1 MKNRIFAI
9 GKLPRPASRGLSLV
23 ELLVAIGIGTL
34 IVAAMALLFANN
46 SRSRTET
53 EKASRKIENGRYAM
67 EVLRGELSHAGYFAE
82 FDPTPLTLPPP
93 APAPGLPTAKPD
105 PCATDLASLRAAL
118 GVHIQGYDN
127 MAASTLSCV
136 NDVKVGTD
144 AVVIRRASGCVIGSP
159 GCTALPAGAPAFQA
173 SSCNNA
179 MELGS
184 GVVTTKFKLDTDIAA
199 LTLTK
204 RNCATAADARR
215 YLLRIYYIANNDV
228 AGDGIP
234 TLKFTEL
241 RAGGFSA
248 SSLVQGV
255 ENLQLEYGLDTDANG
270 DANVYTANPDLYLGC
285 TAASNPT
292 CVGQWVSVVSA
303 KIFMLSRNIEAVG
316 NYNDTNK
323 YILGRKADGTA
334 NELSSLPAGY
344 KRKVFQ
350 EVVRLQNASG
360 RRAP

>member
-1 MKNRIFAI
+1 MKNQIFLT
-9 GKLPRPASRGLSLV
+9 GTVPRPASRGLSLV

-46 SRSRTET
+46 SRSRSET

-82 FDPTPLTLPPP
+82 FDPTPLTLP
-93 APAPGLPTAKPD
+93 ATLPTTKPD

-127 MAASTLSCV
+127 IAASTLTCL

-144 AVVIRRASGCVIGSP
+144 AVVIRRASGCVVGSA
-159 GCTALPAGAPAFQA
+159 GCTALSAGAPAFQA

-184 GVVTTKFKLDTDIAA
+184 GIVTDKFKLDTDTTA

-204 RNCATAADARR
+204 RNCTTVAATRR
-215 YLLRIYYIANNDV
+215 YVLRIYYVANNDV

-248 SSLVQGV
+248 TSLVQGV

-270 DANVYTANPDLYLGC
+270 DANVYTANPDLYLAC
-285 TAASNPT
+285 TAATNPT
-292 CVGQWVSVVSA
+292 CVGHWASVVSA
-303 KIFMLSRNIEAVG
+303 KIFMLSRNVESVG
-316 NYNDTNK
+316 GYNDTNK

>member
-1 MKNRIFAI
+1 MKNQIFVT
-9 GKLPRPASRGLSLV
+9 GNVPRPASRGLSLV

-46 SRSRTET
+46 SRSRSET

-82 FDPTPLTLPPP
+82 FDPTPLTLP
-93 APAPGLPTAKPD
+93 ATLPTTKPD
-105 PCATDLASLRAAL
+105 PCVTDLPTLRTAL

-144 AVVIRRASGCVIGSP
+144 AVVIRRASGCVVGSAN
-159 GCTALPAGAPAFQA
+159 CTALSAGAPVFQA

-184 GVVTTKFKLDTDIAA
+184 GVVSDKFKLDTDPTA

-204 RNCATAADARR
+204 RNCTTAADALR
-215 YLLRIYYIANNDV
+215 YVLRIYYVANNDV

-248 SSLVQGV
+248 TSLVQGV
-255 ENLQLEYGLDTDANG
+255 ENLQLEYGLDTDGNG
-270 DANVYTANPDLYLGC
+270 DANLYTANPDLYLGC
-285 TAASNPT
+285 TAASTPT
-292 CVGQWVSVVSA
+292 CVGHWVSVVSA
-303 KIFMLSRNIEAVG
+303 KVFMLSRNVDAVAG
-316 NYNDTNK
+316 YTDTNK
-323 YILGRKADGTA
+323 YILGRKANGDP
-334 NELSSLPAGY
+334 NEYASLPAGY

-350 EVVRLQNASG
+350 EVVRLQNPSG
-360 RRAP
+360 RK